1 MYKTTLAPNA
11 SWYAQTPKEKPPA
24 KKKEK
29 VVKPRRVSR
38 MGKRFSLPK
47 ETDVKFEQWL
57 QSIKPIKPRKITIV

>member
-11 SWYAQTPKEKPPA
+11 SWYAPPKEKPPA

-57 QSIKPIKPRKITIV
+57 QSIKPIKPRKIIIE

>member
-1 MYKTTLAPNA
+1 MTYKTVLAPNA
-11 SWYAQTPKEKPPA
+11 SWYAPPKEKPP
-24 KKKEK
+24 KKEK

>member
-11 SWYAQTPKEKPPA
+11 SWYAQTPKDKQP
-24 KKKEK
+24 KKEK

-57 QSIKPIKPRKITIV
+57 QSIKPIKPRKIIIE

>member
-11 SWYAQTPKEKPPA
+11 SWYAPPKEKPPA

-57 QSIKPIKPRKITIV
+57 QSIKPIKPRKIIIQ

>member
-11 SWYAQTPKEKPPA
+11 SWYSPPKEKQP
-24 KKKEK
+24 KKEK

-57 QSIKPIKPRKITIV
+57 QSIKPIKPRKIIIE